1 LSDEDLFQ
9 KPPRGKHVLRICG
22 LDVRVCVT
30 GEREFPALKGK
41 YGLACFDEATIY
53 LHEDNPP
60 ALMRTTLV
68 HEVLHFFLEAS
79 GLGALL
85 GANLAKGT
93 DADAFEELAI
103 RLATPHV
110 LGLLED
116 GDLFAVEPLV
126 LRKVRAPV
134 RAA

>member
-1 LSDEDLFQ
+1 
-9 KPPRGKHVLRICG
+9 
-22 LDVRVCVT
+22 
-30 GEREFPALKGK
+30 
-41 YGLACFDEATIY
+41 
-53 LHEDNPP
+53 
-60 ALMRTTLV
+60 V

-93 DADAFEELAI
+93 DAEAFEELAI

-110 LGLLED
+110 LALLED